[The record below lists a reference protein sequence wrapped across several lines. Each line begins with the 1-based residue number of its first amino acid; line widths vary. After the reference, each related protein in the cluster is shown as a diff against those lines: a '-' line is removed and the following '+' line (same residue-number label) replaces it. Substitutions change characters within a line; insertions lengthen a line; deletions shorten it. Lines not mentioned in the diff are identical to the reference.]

1 MKKYLFILSLAGSLL
16 FTSCESFL
24 DEQPKGKYTSENI
37 FNTADEADLVLTG
50 AYNNLNFTTSSNML
64 WVFGD
69 IASDDAVKGGN
80 PGDQADM
87 TSIDNF
93 EVKSSNGILYTY
105 WKLVYE
111 GISRTNN
118 LINGVYN
125 SGIDDATKQQMIAEA
140 KFLRAYYYFNLVNI
154 WGKVPL
160 RLAPTTTSNV
170 NLALSEVADVYAQIE
185 KDLKEAAAVL
195 PASYDASKA
204 GRITKGAAFGLL
216 AKAQLYQKKW
226 DETLS
231 TITNNIEPL
240 GYALEPDYANLFKL
254 GAENSKEVVFAVRHE
269 SNKNPGVGNS
279 LNQWFAP
286 FSENGYYFNAPT
298 ASYVATFD
306 ETTIDGK
313 TDPRL
318 DISIGRD
325 GHKWVNG
332 EDFDPTW
339 SATGYLVRKH
349 NQPLSE
355 VPIGTK
361 GDGGLPYI
369 YMRYADIV
377 LMKAEA
383 YTENGNLSESVAA
396 LDKVRTRA
404 GLGKVKAVSQSQMRA
419 AIYTERRREFGFEF
433 HRFFDLMRWGEEV
446 ASSALGSNFKWVS
459 PRYYFPLPQAELD
472 MNHGIK

>member
-1 MKKYLFILSLAGSLL
+1 MKKYLFILALAGSFL

-24 DEQPKGKYTSENI
+24 DEPLKGEHSSDNI
-37 FNTADEADLVLTG
+37 FNTPAEADLVLTG
-50 AYNNLNFTTSSNML
+50 VYNNLSFTTSSNMI

-93 EVKSSNGILYTY
+93 EVKSSNGVLYTY
-105 WKLVYE
+105 WKFTYE
-111 GISRTNN
+111 GISRANN
-118 LINGVYN
+118 VITGVYN

-140 KFLRAYYYFNLVNI
+140 KFIRAYHYFNLVNI

-160 RLAPTTTSNV
+160 RLVPSSPSNV
-170 NLALSEVADVYAQIE
+170 NLGLSEVADVYAQIE

-195 PASYDASKA
+195 PASYDAANA
-204 GRITKGAAFGLL
+204 GRVTKGAAFGLL
-216 AKAQLYQKKW
+216 AKAQLYQQKW
-226 DETLS
+226 DESIS
-231 TITNNIEPL
+231 TIVNNIEPL
-240 GYALEPDYANLFKL
+240 GYDLEPNYATLFKL
-254 GAENSKEVVFAVRHE
+254 GAENSKEVVFAVRHM

-286 FSENGYYFNAPT
+286 LIENGYYTNAPT
-298 ASYVATFD
+298 ASYVASFD

-325 GHKWVNG
+325 GHNWVNG
-332 EDFDPTW
+332 EPFDPTW
-339 SATGYLVRKH
+339 STTGYLIRKH
-349 NQPLSE
+349 NQPASE
-355 VPIGTK
+355 VAWGTK

-369 YMRYADIV
+369 YMRYADIL

-383 YTENGNLSESVAA
+383 YTEKGNLSEGVAA
-396 LDKVRTRA
+396 LDKVRARA
-404 GLGKVKAVSQSQMRA
+404 GLDKVKAVSQSQMRS
-419 AIYTERRREFGFEF
+419 AIYTERRRELGFEF
-433 HRFFDLMRWGEEV
+433 HRFFDLMRWGQEV
-446 ASSALGSNFKWVS
+446 ASAALGPNFKWES
-459 PRYYFPLPQAELD
+459 PRYYFPLPQAEVD
-472 MNHGIK
+472 SNHGIK